1 MAEKK
6 EIPALAPEQ
15 LAMVQEM
22 LKTVIAEVRKPPEL
36 TEEQKA
42 EKDQQVAMRRQQA
55 ELALARMEMKKS
67 EQEFCS
73 HMRRDNTSHAVLVNL
88 GPVCGGEFLL
98 CQGCQ
103 KIIRPNEDPQTF
115 TRLLALNAPADF

>member
-42 EKDQQVAMRRQQA
+42 AKGQDVAMRRQQA
-55 ELALARMEMKKS
+55 ELALARMEMKKA
-67 EQEFCS
+67 EQDFCT

-88 GPVCGGEFLL
+88 GNCGGEFLI

-115 TRLLALNAPADF
+115 TRLIGLNAPADF